1 MQIADEV
8 VAIIAGLAATEVEGV
23 DSMAGNITNELVGKL
38 GMKNLSKGVKVEVT
52 EDHVWDNRYYQMNR
66 FGGGDEELGGFEN
79 LKGRITEDFEFNH
92 VARALYG
99 DWEGYPGRFPK
110 EITAGESYDN
120 DFKLDLPTTILDMNN
135 ARIIGMV
142 IDNASGKV
150 LNANVM
156 SLGTGSLDL
165 VGEDASGLIRVEPS
179 ASGVRVVGL
188 GLMDVTV
195 SDLSGRTVARVSANG
210 TADVQIDTCGIYIV
224 TVKGDNGCVAVKVA
238 I

>member
-1 MQIADEV
+1 M
-8 VAIIAGLAATEVEGV
+8 
-23 DSMAGNITNELVGKL
+23 
-38 GMKNLSKGVKVEVT
+38 
-52 EDHVWDNRYYQMNR
+52 
-66 FGGGDEELGGFEN
+66 
-79 LKGRITEDFEFNH
+79 
-92 VARALYG
+92 
-99 DWEGYPGRFPK
+99 
-110 EITAGESYDN
+110 
-120 DFKLDLPTTILDMNN
+120 PTTILDMNN

-156 SLGTGSLDL
+156 GLGTGSLDL

>member
-1 MQIADEV
+1 MADIQLYGDLDGNSLNLHTVTRFPVNREGSD
-8 VAIIAGLAATEVEGV
+8 IRLAFV
-23 DSMAGNITNELVGKL
+23 
-38 GMKNLSKGVKVEVT
+38 VT
-52 EDHVWDNRYYQMNR
+52 EDHVWGNRYYQMNL
-66 FGGGDEELGGFEN
+66 FGGGDEELGGFED